1 MTKLLINVDGG
12 ARGNPGPAAIG
23 VVIKSA
29 DLKTI
34 KDYKQT
40 IGKATNNEAEYQAA
54 ILALQKA
61 KLLLGKKEAKLASL
75 ELRSDSQLLVE
86 QINGHYKILNE
97 RIQLLFLKLW
107 NAKMDFKEVV
117 FQLIPREENGEA
129 DQLVNQALDQKNSS
143 SLF

>member
-1 MTKLLINVDGG
+1 MTKLLISVDGG

-23 VVIKSA
+23 VVIKFA
-29 DLKTI
+29 DSKKI
-34 KDYKQT
+34 KEYKQC

-61 KLLLGKKEAKLASL
+61 KLLLGKKEAKLAFL

-86 QINGHYKILNE
+86 QVNGRYKVLNE
-97 RIQLLFLKLW
+97 RIQPLFLKLW
-107 NAKMDFKEVV
+107 NIKTDFKEVI
-117 FQLIPREENGEA
+117 FQLIPREENEEA

>member
-23 VVIKSA
+23 VVIRSA
-29 DLKTI
+29 DSKKI
-34 KDYKQT
+34 KDYKQCL
-40 IGKATNNEAEYQAA
+40 GKATNNEAEYQAA
-54 ILALQKA
+54 IFALQKA

-86 QINGHYKILNE
+86 QMNGRYKILNE

-107 NAKMDFKEVV
+107 NAKMDFKEVI
-117 FQLIPREENGEA
+117 FQLVPRGENKEA
-129 DQLVNQALDQKNSS
+129 DQLVNEALDEENSS

>member
-29 DLKTI
+29 DSKKI
-34 KDYKQT
+34 KDYKQC

-54 ILALQKA
+54 VFALQKA
-61 KLLLGKKEAKLASL
+61 KLLFGKKKAKLASL
-75 ELRSDSQLLVE
+75 KLRSDSQLLVE
-86 QINGHYKILNE
+86 QMNGRYKILNE
-97 RIQLLFLKLW
+97 RIQPLFLKLW

>member
-29 DLKTI
+29 DSKKI
-34 KDYKQT
+34 KNYKQCL
-40 IGKATNNEAEYQAA
+40 GKATNNEAEYQAA
-54 ILALQKA
+54 IFALQKA

-86 QINGHYKILNE
+86 QMNGRYKILNE
-97 RIQLLFLKLW
+97 RIQPLFLKLW
-107 NAKMDFKEVV
+107 NAKMDFKEVIFRLV
-117 FQLIPREENGEA
+117 PREENKEA
-129 DQLVNQALDQKNSS
+129 DQLVNQALDKENSS